1 MKHLGQDFRFA
12 VRLLV
17 KNPGFSAVAIVT
29 LALGIG
35 VNSAI
40 FSVTD
45 QLLLRPL
52 PVEDPDRLIALRS
65 PGPQWG
71 NIMSDGDNA
80 ASFSHPVY
88 RALAQRG
95 GQTAELMARFAIP
108 LSVSVQGLA
117 ERAAGEL
124 VSGNYFQVL
133 RVEPAAGRLFTP
145 QDDEVAGGH
154 PLAVLAHGYWK
165 RRFEGDP
172 SIVGST
178 ILINGHLMSVIGVAQ
193 PGFTG
198 VQTGRLTDVF
208 IPVRM
213 KARMTPNWDG
223 LDDWQDYWLTVLGR
237 LRPGV
242 SRQAAATALTAP
254 YQAVLQEQVRL
265 TGSPSDD
272 ETRRRFLSKPIQV
285 LSASSGRP
293 PGDDVS
299 APLAAVFGMV
309 GLVLLIACTNV
320 ANLLIAQGV
329 SRRHEIS
336 VRLALGGSRIRLLR
350 QLLVESLVLAVPGAA
365 VGLLLA
371 MWTSQALFAEM
382 TSRMGL
388 QGFSAQLSWR
398 MLGFSL
404 AIALMAAV
412 LSGLLPAIRSTRPN
426 LLASLKGMPGSA
438 GKRSMRLRQALV
450 VSQIAVTMTLL
461 VTAGLL
467 ARSFYNIT
475 RTSLGLNPQHVLQ
488 FSVDPELN
496 GYTAAQTLDLAE
508 RLAQSLAGLPGV
520 QASGSA
526 RIPVMAQVGSQSNV
540 TIEGYQFGPQE
551 RDYVGKNWIG
561 PRFFS
566 TLGLTL
572 LAGRSFNH
580 QDTAEGL
587 RVAVINQTMANLY
600 FRGRSAVG
608 SRFGFGKGGPERLT
622 IEIVGVVQ
630 DSKYSSARD
639 QPEPFVYM
647 PLSQLSGLG
656 KVTLYLRTVGDPQLL
671 ADRVRRQVQQL
682 DPNLPVYDLKTFEAQ
697 IAETNTPE
705 RILMVL
711 SGSFAILATVLAAIG
726 LSGVMAY
733 GVARRSREIGIR
745 LALGALPRS
754 MRWLVLRE
762 AGAMTVL
769 GLAFGLPAAYA
780 LGRLAESMLYEV
792 QAGDPSILSG
802 AALLMAAFAFL
813 SGYWPARRA
822 AGVDPV
828 TAIRYE

>member
-1 MKHLGQDFRFA
+1 MANLGQDFRFA

-17 KNPGFSAVAIVT
+17 GNPGFSAVAILT

-52 PVEDPDRLIALRS
+52 PVEEPDRLIALRS

-88 RALAQRG
+88 RALRQPADQVV
-95 GQTAELMARFAIP
+95 ELLARFTVP
-108 LSVSVQGLA
+108 LSVSVQGRA

-145 QDDEVAGGH
+145 QDDEVPGGH
-154 PLAVLAHGYWK
+154 PVAVLAHGYWM

-172 SIVGST
+172 TIAGST
-178 ILINGHLMSVIGVAQ
+178 ILINGQLMTVTGVAQ
-193 PGFTG
+193 AGFGG
-198 VQTGRLTDVF
+198 VETGRLTDVF
-208 IPVRM
+208 IPIHM
-213 KARMTPNWDG
+213 KAQITPHWDG
-223 LDDWQDYWLTVLGR
+223 LADWRDYWLTVLGR
-237 LRPGV
+237 LRPGL
-242 SRQAAATALTAP
+242 SRQAAAAALTAP
-254 YQAVLQEQVRL
+254 YQALLQEQVSQ
-265 TGSPSDD
+265 TGSPPDG
-272 ETRRRFLSKPIQV
+272 EGRQRFLSKPIQV

-293 PGDDVS
+293 PGDDLS

-309 GLVLLIACTNV
+309 GLVLLIACANV

-336 VRLALGGSRIRLLR
+336 LRLALGGSRVRLLR

-365 VGLLLA
+365 FGLLLA
-371 MWTSQALFAEM
+371 MWTSHALFAEM
-382 TSRMGL
+382 TGKLGL
-388 QGFSAQLSWR
+388 QGVSAQLDLR

-404 AIALMAAV
+404 GITLLATV
-412 LSGLLPAIRSTRPN
+412 LCGLLPALRSTRPD
-426 LLASLKGMPGSA
+426 LLASLKGRSGSA
-438 GKRSMRLRQALV
+438 GKQSMRLRQALV
-450 VSQIAVTMTLL
+450 VSQIALSMTLL

-475 RTSLGLNPQHVLQ
+475 RTNLGLDPQHVLQ

-496 GYTAAQTLDLAE
+496 GYTVPQALDLSE
-508 RLAQSLAGLPGV
+508 RLSQSLGGLPGV
-520 QASGSA
+520 QASSSA
-526 RIPVMAQVGSQSNV
+526 RIPVMSQGASRSNLS
-540 TIEGYQFGPQE
+540 IEGYEFGSGE
-551 RDYVGKNWIG
+551 RDHAARNWIG

-572 LAGRSFNH
+572 LSGRSFH
-580 QDTAEGL
+580 GQDRADGP
-587 RVAVINQTMANLY
+587 RVAVINQTMASLY
-600 FRGRSAVG
+600 FQGRSAVG
-608 SRFGFGKGGPERLT
+608 SRFGFGKGGPESLN

-630 DSKYSSARD
+630 DSKHSSARD
-639 QPEPFVYM
+639 QAEPYVYM
-647 PLSQLSGLG
+647 PLSQLGGLG
-656 KVTLYLRTVGDPQLL
+656 KVTLYVRTAGDPEQL
-671 ADRVRRQVQQL
+671 ASAVRSQVQRL

-697 IAETNTPE
+697 IAETNTPD
-705 RILMVL
+705 RMLMVL
-711 SGSFAILATVLAAIG
+711 SSSFGILAALLAAIG

-733 GVARRSREIGIR
+733 SVARRSREIGIR
-745 LALGALPRS
+745 MALGALPRS
-754 MRWLVLRE
+754 MRRMVLRE
-762 AGAMTVL
+762 AGTMTLL
-769 GLAFGLPAAYA
+769 GLAVGFPAAYG
-780 LGRLAESMLYEV
+780 LGRLAESMLYQV
-792 QAGDPSILSG
+792 QAGDPFILSG
-802 AALLMAAFAFL
+802 AALLMAGFAFL
-813 SGYWPARRA
+813 SGYMPARRA